1 MTTTNGRTNE
11 AGDDRCGDSVPGIII
26 AGGDRLPRAG
36 DPRISAFIWGG
47 KVRPTPTLPYGR
59 LARSA

>member
-1 MTTTNGRTNE
+1 MNRRTNE
-11 AGDDRCGDSVPGIII
+11 GRESRCEDSVPGIII
-26 AGGDRLPRAG
+26 AGGDRLPKAG